1 MKHAEIMAAYS
12 HVCYNYLIFLL
23 WCYHFPM
30 ATFIWTNSTN
40 DALFLEFLD
49 ISVDIAYVNTNEIS
63 HFLSCYLG
71 ISFD

>member
-1 MKHAEIMAAYS
+1 
-12 HVCYNYLIFLL
+12 
-23 WCYHFPM
+23 M
-30 ATFIWTNSTN
+30 ATFVWTNSTN

-49 ISVDIAYVNTNEIS
+49 VSVDIAYVNTNEIS